1 MFKHMHYEKQ
11 LVVLRKAVRVLIN
24 DFILRLMCVYIYIC
38 VYVCACASANVSEKD

>member
-24 DFILRLMCVYIYIC
+24 DFILRLMCVC
-38 VYVCACASANVSEKD
+38 MCKRKRKRKRLEG